1 MYTTI
6 VGEWSVE
13 TTHPIDPEA
22 EGYCEMCAG
31 AVGYTIAFAVDYGS
45 HQHSIPDDVN
55 GGYHV
60 IAARPVEA

>member
-6 VGEWSVE
+6 IGEWSIE

-22 EGYCEMCAG
+22 SGYCSDCAG
-31 AVGYTIAFAVDYGS
+31 AVDYTISFAVDYGS
-45 HQHSIPDDVN
+45 HQHNIPDEVN

-60 IAARPVEA
+60 IIARPVEA